1 MRLNQRPHLNGAF
14 RYLVLIISVCVV
26 SVCFLFL
33 PFPNH
38 QQTQPKY
45 SYYQKLSGSA
55 DDHGSLA
62 ADELNPDQYQL
73 NLPEVNQSH
82 FRRKIE
88 AEALKLPQNTAVLLK
103 RSGYSGMGYVGKLPA
118 DTESAMVFSLSLPQ
132 TQHYRITVCVAAPE
146 TGIGAL
152 RVNDER
158 VGQFTIEDTDC
169 FTKITFYGIFIE
181 KGKTTIAIDT
191 IDTKVDIDYIEI
203 SDDASVYQTDSKV
216 HQTLC
221 NPNASPEAQRLYS
234 FLVNNWESKTVIGQY
249 VSDETDREMQ
259 LIYQL
264 TGQLPAIRFSMLG
277 TGDNRDAIDAAID
290 WNVYMNGIVGL
301 MWQWNAPE
309 TNSVYAENVDFDLK
323 RAFRNKDIR
332 KLALLS
338 AEDLGTAA
346 ERGAIQE
353 EVRLLLQDIDALAE
367 ALLPLK
373 NMDIPVLWRPLHEAG
388 GGWYWWGANGSI
400 AYGKLWQLLYY
411 RLTEYHH
418 IDNLIWI
425 WNGQS
430 AAYLVPER
438 MYDIAS
444 VDIYLQPQMQ
454 YGSRFEQFLALKKIT
469 GGRKLLAISECSAL
483 PDPEMMQIDRSVWSF
498 FGLWYGQYLMNPDGS
513 FNDTYYSSNDL
524 YNLYNAEQALT
535 LNDFQLL
542 YQ

>member
-1 MRLNQRPHLNGAF
+1 MKRKPYLNGGF
-14 RYLVLIISVCVV
+14 RYLLLVICVCVV

-33 PFPNH
+33 PFPNG
-38 QQTQPKY
+38 QQTQLKY

-55 DDHGSLA
+55 SDGSSLA

-82 FRRKIE
+82 FQRKIE
-88 AEALKLPQNTAVLLK
+88 AEALKLPQNTAVLRK
-103 RSGYSGMGYVGKLPA
+103 RNGYSGKGYVGKLPA
-118 DTESAMVFSLSLPQ
+118 ATESAMVFSLSVPQ
-132 TQHYRITVCVAAPE
+132 TQHYRITICAAAPE
-146 TGIGAL
+146 SGTGAL
-152 RVNDER
+152 RVNSEM
-158 VGQFTIEDTDC
+158 VGQFTIEDTEC

-181 KGKTTIAIDT
+181 KGKTAIAIDT
-191 IDTKVDIDYIEI
+191 IDTKLDIDYIEI
-203 SDDASVYQTDSKV
+203 SDDASVYQTDSAV
-216 HQTLC
+216 HKSLC
-221 NPNASPEAQRLYS
+221 NPQASPEAQRLYS
-234 FLVNNWESKTVIGQY
+234 FLVNHWETKTVIGQY
-249 VSDETDREMQ
+249 VSDESDREMQ

-277 TGDNRDAIDAAID
+277 TGDNRAAIDAAID
-290 WNVYMNGIVGL
+290 WNVYMHGIVGL

-309 TNSVYAENVDFDLK
+309 TNSVYAENVSFDLN

-338 AEDLGTAA
+338 PEDAEQAA
-346 ERGAIQE
+346 AGGSIRQE
-353 EVRLLLQDIDALAE
+353 AMLLLQDIDALAE

-388 GGWYWWGANGSI
+388 GGWYWWGADGSA

-411 RLTEYHH
+411 RLTEYHQ
-418 IDNLIWI
+418 INNLIWI

-454 YGSRFEQFLALKKIT
+454 YGSRFEQFLSLKKIT

-483 PDPEMMQIDRSVWSF
+483 PDLEMMQIDRSVWSF
-498 FGLWYGQYLMNPDGS
+498 FGLWYGQYLMNSDGS

-535 LNDFQLL
+535 LNDFQSL